1 MKVSIV
7 TVVYNRV
14 KTIERAINS
23 VLQQTYPHIEYI
35 VIDGA
40 STDGTVNV
48 IDKFKGEIDQIVSE
62 KDKGMY
68 DALNKGIQLAT
79 GDLVGILHADDEFT
93 NETII
98 QKVVDVFQQSS
109 HIDCVYGD
117 VGFVRENQPD
127 KIIRYFSSSIFR
139 PSLFQYGFM
148 PAHPTFFCYKKF
160 FDLYGYYRTDLEIAA
175 DFDLLLRYLKK
186 HDLKSQYI
194 PNMLVRMNIGGKST
208 RGLQSTIRINKELK
222 QILSEHNIPSSYLRL
237 YSRYLIKVQEFW
249 KNKNK

>member
-117 VGFVRENQPD
+117 V
-127 KIIRYFSSSIFR
+127 
-139 PSLFQYGFM
+139 
-148 PAHPTFFCYKKF
+148 
-160 FDLYGYYRTDLEIAA
+160 
-175 DFDLLLRYLKK
+175 
-186 HDLKSQYI
+186 
-194 PNMLVRMNIGGKST
+194 
-208 RGLQSTIRINKELK
+208 
-222 QILSEHNIPSSYLRL
+222 
-237 YSRYLIKVQEFW
+237 
-249 KNKNK
+249 